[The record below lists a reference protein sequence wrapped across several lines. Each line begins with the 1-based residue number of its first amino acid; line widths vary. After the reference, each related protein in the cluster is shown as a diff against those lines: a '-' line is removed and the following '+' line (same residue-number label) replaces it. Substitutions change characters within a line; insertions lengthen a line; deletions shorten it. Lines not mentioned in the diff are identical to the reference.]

1 MALTIEDGSGLPDA
15 DSFISAADAT
25 ALVDDL
31 GLLDWPADPDDQE
44 AALRRGSLWLSTYY
58 RWRGTAVNGRAQ
70 ALAWPR
76 SGAHD
81 EQGHPVEDDAVPV
94 EVERATVFAAIAE
107 AQAPG
112 ALTPTITPNQM
123 AVMEKVGP
131 LTVQYRRGRRP
142 ANDMSGI
149 DDARPVLSAIYDQ
162 VRGLIETPAFIGV
175 TVA

>member
-1 MALTIEDGSGLPDA
+1 MALTIEDGTGLPNA
-15 DSFISAADAT
+15 DSFISATDAT
-25 ALVDDL
+25 TLVDDL
-31 GLLDWPADPDDQE
+31 GLLGWPQDQGDQE
-44 AALRRGSLWLSTYY
+44 AALRRATLWLSAYY

-76 SGAHD
+76 SGARD
-81 EQGHPVEDDAVPV
+81 EQGNPVEDDAVPV
-94 EVERATVFAAIAE
+94 EVVRATVFAAIAE

-131 LTVQYRRGRRP
+131 ITIQYRKGNRP

-149 DDARPVLSAIYDQ
+149 DDGRPVLSAVYDQ
-162 VRGLIETPAFIGV
+162 VRGLIEKPAFIGV